1 MSVFHSKNAA
11 FSSQSNHILH
21 VPDIER
27 SLSPM
32 GEEYI
37 VGDLGVTAATD
48 VLEGSM
54 EVLSVQ
60 DGMVLYR
67 TAVRDLC
74 TMRTSNLLYPGIK
87 IVLVLEGE
95 TQLSYGALRLH
106 LRAAEPAH
114 CGAMVALARTDRFMR
129 QWHVG
134 RHERKLVLTLTPQ
147 WLEQAGVLQGQV
159 AEFTERHLAVAPW
172 WPSARTLA
180 QADQLHRG
188 CPLPE
193 HLHALWYQ
201 SRCMDI
207 VLEALASVEAATAPE
222 GVAPVPRT
230 GARQHVRLAVLR
242 DWLITPAADGMD
254 VAAIARY
261 AGMSAAHLQ
270 RHFPSVAEGQSL
282 GRFLRAQRLLRARAA
297 LEQGRVTVS
306 QAASMAGYRSSTHFS
321 AAFRAYF
328 GMLPSSLKPQ
338 A

>member
-1 MSVFHSKNAA
+1 M
-11 FSSQSNHILH
+11 
-21 VPDIER
+21 
-27 SLSPM
+27 
-32 GEEYI
+32 
-37 VGDLGVTAATD
+37 GDLGVTVATD

-172 WPSARTLA
+172 RPSARTLA

-261 AGMSAAHLQ
+261 AGMMPRICSVTSHRWRKARAWGVFCVRSACCVRVRRWSKGVLRSPRWPAWPVTAAVRIFLQ
-270 RHFPSVAEGQSL
+270 RFVPTLACCHPASNHRHRGKAWHGMKKAPHAGL
-282 GRFLRAQRLLRARAA
+282 G
-297 LEQGRVTVS
+297 
-306 QAASMAGYRSSTHFS
+306 
-321 AAFRAYF
+321 
-328 GMLPSSLKPQ
+328 
-338 A
+338 